1 MPTSRRHISLVRLAI
16 TVVVAL
22 VLATSWSTRFNTL
35 ANDQVDAGLKRALIT
50 FASARLLNAVISAVQ
65 QTTISVQPFGV
76 GITLSPAQ
84 VLDPINDLVEQF
96 GALML
101 IVSVSFGIQ
110 KVLIG
115 FGGLSLVSVGLTLA
129 LVAWLVLVWRNTEP
143 PRWLDRTVLVLLL
156 VRFAVPLAALG
167 SEAAYLYA
175 MEREYEANQKAIEFI
190 SDDIRATTADLPAWS
205 DSADKSGSFWERLK
219 AGMEKLN
226 VETLKHEVEKF
237 RQNVRDYLERLKAK
251 GENLVRHVITLTAL
265 FVVQT
270 VLLPLVFLWLTL
282 RVFRAALSFKPIV
295 IGASAAVNQRGD

>member
-1 MPTSRRHISLVRLAI
+1 MPTSPRRIALVRYAI

-22 VLATSWSTRFNTL
+22 VLAASWSTRFDTL

-50 FASARLLNAVISAVQ
+50 FASARLLNAVISTVQ
-65 QTTISVQPFGV
+65 QTTISLQPLGMGV
-76 GITLSPAQ
+76 TLSPAQ

-115 FGGLSLVSVGLTLA
+115 LGGLALVSVALTLA
-129 LVAWLVLVWRNTEP
+129 LIAWLVLVWRNIEP

-190 SDDIRATTADLPAWS
+190 SDDIRATTTELPAWS
-205 DSADKSGSFWERLK
+205 DSADRPGSFWDRLK

-295 IGASAAVNQRGD
+295 TRPNR